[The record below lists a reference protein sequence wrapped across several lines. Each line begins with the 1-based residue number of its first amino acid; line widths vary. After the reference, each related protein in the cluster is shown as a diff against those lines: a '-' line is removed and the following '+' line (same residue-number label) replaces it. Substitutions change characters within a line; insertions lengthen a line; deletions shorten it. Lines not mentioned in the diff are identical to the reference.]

1 MRILAFNDIPVKSI
15 FVWGY
20 HDIFVKTANAIPGV
34 GMSKQPTN
42 CIRLSDR
49 HHCTMTADHKCIEV
63 IQPRKL
69 PKLKDFDKLK
79 DFEVW
84 MEGYAC
90 TGQSAPHEFLG
101 KIKAENFNFACYLA
115 VLGKCLSSDIDDFN
129 NFYDVKNNSFWSC
142 KCFDNESDAM
152 YFG

>member
-1 MRILAFNDIPVKSI
+1 MRILTFNDIPVYSV
-15 FVWGY
+15 FVWGD

-49 HHCTMTADHKCIEV
+49 HHCTMTVDHKCIEV
-63 IQPRKL
+63 IQPRML
-69 PKLKDFDKLK
+69 SELKDFDKLK
-79 DFEVW
+79 AFEVW
-84 MEGYAC
+84 MEGYEC

-101 KIKAENFNFACYLA
+101 KIKAENFDFACYLA
-115 VLGKCLSSDIDDFN
+115 VLGMCLSYNVDDFN
-129 NFYDVKNNSFWSC
+129 NFYDVKSNSFWGC
-142 KCFDNESDAM
+142 RCYDNESDAM